1 MVKQISTTTFSRF
14 VMIGAASSG
23 VQYLIM
29 FVLIRETRM
38 QAVTASGIGF
48 VVSAIANFLMNSR
61 LNFRSK
67 GPYVSTVP
75 RFFATASAGLGI
87 NSAVLFML
95 GSIGIQTAAAQILT
109 TAVVMFWNYIVN
121 ALWTFKAPT
130 SAL

>member
-1 MVKQISTTTFSRF
+1 MVKQISTKTFSRF
-14 VMIGAASSG
+14 VMIGALSSG

-29 FVLIRETRM
+29 FVLIREAQM
-38 QAVTASGIGF
+38 QAVTASDIGF
-48 VVSAIANFLMNSR
+48 VVSASANFLMNAR

-67 GPYVSTVP
+67 APYLSTAP

-95 GSIGIQTAAAQILT
+95 GSVGIQIAVAQILT
-109 TAVVMFWNYIVN
+109 TGVVMFWNYIVN